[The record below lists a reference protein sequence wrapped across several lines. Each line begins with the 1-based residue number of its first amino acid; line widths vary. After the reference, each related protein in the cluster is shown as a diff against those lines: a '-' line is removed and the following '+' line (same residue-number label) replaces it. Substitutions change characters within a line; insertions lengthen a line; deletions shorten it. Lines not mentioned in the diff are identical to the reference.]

1 MMSFLLCF
9 QVALL
14 TLTTT
19 LQIWAY
25 TDGMRAECLGSL
37 LRVSVDGYLKT
48 GRLAQAQVDV
58 LNGSDVIGPITPFL
72 AAQCGFSTVSD
83 PWGNTLL
90 YISLQNCY
98 SQPRGDGMF
107 EINLRLRPHGEDS
120 HRVHTVYK
128 SCNYPKWTSR
138 EILCSQNFME
148 VSVEHELPTS
158 EQLAWMISGEK
169 DATPTKPASMG
180 TRSPFRLQKVIF
192 YTPAQRE
199 VTPVE
204 LHTLGYG
211 LYTSPTRL
219 LIRGPHNTSATY
231 SQDVAGVPMA
241 IMKSSVVYEHRWMLF
256 LVNAEAACP
265 TGGVSF
271 TEEMITW
278 RLPRHITPLLSSG
291 SSETLEAYMGIEGRR
306 LDKASMVAKGYSL
319 YATDSHIVIE
329 MPIGSPDGYYKSR
342 AHKRRYHTTFTI
354 EPMVELLWRASGGSD
369 ETRYKVLYPITTPP
383 VPRPPHVT
391 DYTVAEEGGVF
402 KMVLGMFLPDVE
414 LTSITIGSAEITAL
428 EAAANGF
435 DIRQHGFPNGSKAF
449 SLEVPFTHP
458 AVIKEIPNV
467 RTTIYTLDLGFVF
480 LVLPEE
486 TVFFHPAVLEA
497 SVEHTDLPSVTGTCD
512 QQNFYIIARYG
523 SQGPTFETLLGGS
536 LLTGELARQYRF
548 KENVT
553 HFSLVV
559 PFGSPEIAIEG
570 VQSAFVRSR
579 LDVTLQDPGKGWNI
593 TYFSLACS
601 FRTSVIE
608 CSPNGTIQALAVK
621 LEGVPSLNP
630 SQLTLNDPSCG
641 PYYSDDRLA
650 LFYFSVDSCGTT
662 REFKDDAMV
671 YENKATL
678 KSGQNTKT
686 DLSASEEYRFRFS
699 CTYAVNARKTLAF
712 STMPQSTIPV
722 AEAGV
727 GELMVHMRLAKD
739 MKYTDFFSDEDYPVV
754 RHLRQP
760 IYFELELVEFKD
772 PNVELVIDRCWAAL
786 SWDRL
791 SKPRWDVIVDGCPN
805 PEDPDQTIFHPVRP
819 DGRVLF
825 PSLFKR
831 FEVQM
836 FSFAEAEDTPAGQ
849 VVFHCDAVICDSRSP
864 LDGLCHGQCA
874 NKQMGTHGVKR
885 GPRAVSQL
893 HIEHVSSGLIFLV

>member
-1 MMSFLLCF
+1 MSSLLCF
-9 QVALL
+9 QVLILA
-14 TLTTT
+14 LTTT
-19 LQIWAY
+19 LPIWAY
-25 TDGMRAECLGSL
+25 PDGTRSECLGNL
-37 LRVSVDGYLKT
+37 LRVSVDGYLT
-48 GRLAQAQVDV
+48 AGELAQAKVYV

-72 AAQCGFSTVSD
+72 AAKCGFSMVSD
-83 PWGNTLL
+83 PWGNTRL
-90 YISLQNCY
+90 YVSLQHCY
-98 SQPRGDGMF
+98 TQSKSDGTF
-107 EINLRLRPHGEDS
+107 EINLQLRPHGEDS
-120 HRVHTVYK
+120 HRVHTVSK
-128 SCNYPKWTSR
+128 SCSYPKWTSR
-138 EILCSQNFME
+138 EILCSQNYME
-148 VSVEHELPTS
+148 VSVEHNLPTS
-158 EQLAWMISGEK
+158 EQLAWMVSGVK
-169 DATPTKPASMG
+169 DATPVKSVSAG
-180 TRSPFRLQKVIF
+180 TRSPFRLLKVIV
-192 YTPAQRE
+192 YAPAQKE

-219 LIRGPHNTSATY
+219 LIRGLHNTSVTY

-241 IMKSSVVYEHRWMLF
+241 VMRSSVVYEHRWMLF
-256 LVNAEAACP
+256 LVNASAACP

-278 RLPRHITPLLSSG
+278 RLPRHITPLLSSA
-291 SSETLEAYMGIEGRR
+291 SSETLQAYMGIEGQR
-306 LDKASMVAKGYSL
+306 LDEASMVAKGYSL

-329 MPIGSPDGYYKSR
+329 MPIGSPDGYYKSHV
-342 AHKRRYHTTFTI
+342 HKRDYQTTFTI
-354 EPMVELLWRASGGSD
+354 EPMVELLWRASGGS

-383 VPRPPHVT
+383 VPRPPHVI
-391 DYTVAEEGGVF
+391 DYTVPEEGVF
-402 KMVLGMFLPDVE
+402 KMVLGTFLPDVE
-414 LTSITIGSAEITAL
+414 LTNITIDSAEMTVL

-467 RTTIYTLDLGFVF
+467 KTMTYTLDLVFVF

-486 TVFFHPAVLEA
+486 TMFFHPAVLET
-497 SVEHTDLPSVTGTCD
+497 SVKDTDLASVTGSCD
-512 QQNFYIIARYG
+512 QRNVYITVKYG
-523 SQGPTFETLLGGS
+523 SQGPNFETLVGGS
-536 LLTGELARQYRF
+536 LLTGELAQQYSF

-559 PFGSPEIAIEG
+559 PFGSPDIAIEG
-570 VQSAFVRSR
+570 VQSSFVRGR
-579 LDVTLQDPGKGWNI
+579 LDVTLQNPEKGWNI

-601 FRTSVIE
+601 FLTSVIE
-608 CSPNGTIQALAVK
+608 CSPNGTIRALAVK
-621 LEGVPSLNP
+621 LEAVPRLDP
-630 SQLTLNDPSCG
+630 RQLTLNDPSCG
-641 PYYSDDRLA
+641 PYYSDDRFA
-650 LFYFSVDSCGTT
+650 FFYFRVDSCGTI
-662 REFKDDAMV
+662 RKFKDDVMV

-678 KSGQNTKT
+678 KSAQNTMT
-686 DLSASEEYRFRFS
+686 QLNLSEPVYRFRFF
-699 CTYAVNARKTLAF
+699 CIYAVNAGKTVAF
-712 STMPQSTIPV
+712 STMPQSTTPV

-739 MKYTDFFSDEDYPVV
+739 MKYTDFFSDGDYPVV
-754 RHLRQP
+754 RYLRQP
-760 IYFELELVEFKD
+760 LYFEVELVKFKD

-786 SWDRL
+786 NEDRM

-819 DGRVLF
+819 DDRVVF

-831 FEVQM
+831 LEVKM

-849 VVFHCDAVICDSRSP
+849 VVFHCDAVICDPSSP

-874 NKQMGTHGVKR
+874 NKQMGTNSVKR

-893 HIEHVSSGLIFLV
+893 HIEHVSSGLLFLI